1 MAGKLSSHGSSD
13 ENRIRSQGFP
23 LTGQE
28 RPASF
33 KVRLRVHIGHAHS
46 DTGSCFAYNRESAG
60 TRVIQPT
67 LSGMQDR
74 S

>member
-1 MAGKLSSHGSSD
+1 MAGELSSYGSSD
-13 ENRIRSQGFP
+13 GNRIRSQGLP

-28 RPASF
+28 RSASF

-46 DTGSCFAYNRESAG
+46 DTGSCFAYNRESVG